1 MKKTIGP
8 CLSEPSGKHMEH
20 EQVKEVLA
28 RNGSAPL
35 FSAFGVPIPKGDALA
50 IEYIQDAA
58 VHFLDKAQGNSSPNC

>member
-1 MKKTIGP
+1 
-8 CLSEPSGKHMEH
+8 MEH